1 MKNDFNSDEFVS
13 GSVTQINASI
23 FSKKDNNNTPCLTEE
38 YNQEQRLLDGEDLNQ
53 AMTLLNDLLIAGYAQ
68 KKFAE
73 QWGNDKSMTLY
84 PLSGNQINTLDL
96 FADALDIMESADKS
110 VKKVYTC

>member
-1 MKNDFNSDEFVS
+1 MKNDFNSDEFES

-23 FSKKDNNNTPCLTEE
+23 FSKKDNNTPCLTE

-53 AMTLLNDLLIAGYAQ
+53 AMMLLNDLLIAGYAQ

-73 QWGNDKSMTLY
+73 QWGNDKSITLY

>member
-1 MKNDFNSDEFVS
+1 MKNDFNSDEFES
-13 GSVTQINASI
+13 GSVAQINAST
-23 FSKKDNNNTPCLTEE
+23 FSKKDNNNAPCLTE
-38 YNQEQRLLDGEDLNQ
+38 YNKEQCLLDGEDLNQ
-53 AMTLLNDLLIAGYAQ
+53 AMMLLNDLLIAGYAQ

-73 QWGNDKSMTLY
+73 QWGNDKSITLY
-84 PLSGNQINTLDL
+84 PLSGNQINTLNL

>member
-1 MKNDFNSDEFVS
+1 MKNDFNSDEFES

-23 FSKKDNNNTPCLTEE
+23 FSKKDNNNTPCLTE

-53 AMTLLNDLLIAGYAQ
+53 AMMLLNDLLIAGYAQ

-73 QWGNDKSMTLY
+73 QWGNDKSMMLY

-96 FADALDIMESADKS
+96 FSDALDIMESADKS